1 MVTMITPELFD
12 AFHDLGLFGTFAT
25 DDLPLLDQEYPQ
37 PTNQAQKMWSNNGYF
52 MVQGMVPDALIDAYT
67 EDWQRINA
75 DRPTGYPIETPY
87 MHIQSVRDICCYGPI
102 QEMMQNLIGEP
113 MGVHLNLTPWV
124 TTERNWHQD
133 GYLNPDHVTDHYLAV
148 WVALDDIHPDSGP
161 FEFAPGSHR
170 LPKIT
175 HDRMLAS
182 LTEKEQ
188 ASPMWPKYSERILTP
203 LFERLIVK
211 AGMSVATYTP
221 KRGDVLFWHAR
232 LLHRGSM
239 ANVPGMER
247 RALIAHYSGI
257 HHRPDM
263 PPAVPYSDGYLFP
276 IHQEMIAPT
285 SNMYGL

>member
-37 PTNQAQKMWSNNGYF
+37 PTNQAQKMW
-52 MVQGMVPDALIDAYT
+52 
-67 EDWQRINA
+67 
-75 DRPTGYPIETPY
+75 
-87 MHIQSVRDICCYGPI
+87 
-102 QEMMQNLIGEP
+102 P

-263 PPAVPYSDGYLFP
+263 PPAVPYGDGYLFP